1 MSGKNDPPNA
11 VISVKHGSLSSAS
24 GWVLM
29 TVSVVLSTALAIGT
43 VPSAFGQDD
52 LRSPAAKRNPIT
64 VYTRNAPDPDQDG
77 PGKMLLERIED
88 GKTIRVIVGVDFDMV
103 APHELMARD
112 VKAQAKDLAVIQ
124 DTIIN
129 RVFGAQAGPG

>member
-1 MSGKNDPPNA
+1 MSGKSDTPNT
-11 VISVKHGSLSSAS
+11 VISVRHGSLARVSQWTRMSAS
-24 GWVLM
+24 LL
-29 TVSVVLSTALAIGT
+29 LSAALTIGT

-52 LRSPAAKRNPIT
+52 FKSPAAKRNPIT
-64 VYTRNAPDPDQDG
+64 VFTRNAPDPDQDG

-112 VKAQAKDLAVIQ
+112 VKAQAKDLAAIQ

-129 RVFGAQAGPG
+129 RVFGAQSGS